1 MKTIISF
8 VLAILMLAGIVTLA
22 SCKDKEQPDDT
33 GTVATTAAV
42 SADTEPEYTFPEAYY
57 NDEPFVIY
65 NRIASDY
72 GAEYIVSGEVNGDIV
87 NDAVFTRN
95 SMVEQKYGIR
105 IETKNDAHPCNYVR
119 PDVASGDVDYDILLD
134 IKTHL
139 ATLTVNSVLADFN
152 DLNVDFTRPWWDR
165 HFVTDLSVGGR
176 TYLMQCDVSI
186 ARFTNIRFFYYNKEL
201 IKSYHLDD
209 PITLYD
215 KDEWTLENFL
225 TMVKGVSSP
234 AGDGSLG
241 TYGIVLEEGANNGV
255 YMHML
260 TGIGIKY
267 TKVDSDGQIIEI
279 VSDQADKIDTFNTL
293 LSAAFNDKNYALTM
307 DEAVELNGTNPVTGN
322 HKYDQARSLW
332 AQGHFLFTQS
342 SIAATNQ
349 FREMKDDYGIM
360 PNPKYNKDQAEYAH
374 KCDKYALAFAIPLS
388 DSVDMERLATVMDYW
403 AYVSRDTVIPKYY
416 DITILTKRFSD
427 PRSSEI
433 MDMIIDTVRYEF
445 CDVFEIKQLP
455 EAIYDGFVE
464 NNFSSTWAS
473 IKNLLNA
480 ALKNA
485 NEKYQ

>member
-1 MKTIISF
+1 MKKIISF
-8 VLAILMLAGIVTLA
+8 VITALMLAGLFALV
-22 SCKDKEQPDDT
+22 SCGNTGNPVDT
-33 GTVATTAAV
+33 GTATTPAV
-42 SADTEPEYTFPEAYY
+42 VPVGTEPEFTFPEANY
-57 NDEPFVIY
+57 NDEPFVVY
-65 NRIASDY
+65 NRVASDY
-72 GAEYIVSGEVNGDIV
+72 GAEYITSGDVNGDIV
-87 NDAVFTRN
+87 SDAVFTRN
-95 SMVEQKYGIR
+95 TMVEEKYGIQ
-105 IETKNDAHPCNYVR
+105 IKTKDASHPCNNVR
-119 PDVASGDVDYDILLD
+119 TDVAAGDVDYDILLD

-152 DLNVDFTRPWWDR
+152 DLNVDFNNPWWDR

-186 ARFTNIRFFYYNKEL
+186 ARFTNIRFFYYNKQM
-201 IKSYHLDD
+201 INDYHLDN

-215 KDEWTLENFL
+215 RDEWTLENFL
-225 TMVKGVSSP
+225 KLVKGVSSP
-234 AGDGSLG
+234 AADGSLG

-267 TKVDSDGQIIEI
+267 TTVDRDGFITEII
-279 VSDQADKIDTFNTL
+279 SDQADKMDTFNTV
-293 LSAAFNDKNYALTM
+293 LSAVFNDKKYALTM

-388 DSVDMERLATVMDYW
+388 DSVDMERLATVMNYW

-455 EAIYDGFVE
+455 EAIYNGYVE

-473 IKNLLNA
+473 IKNLLNT